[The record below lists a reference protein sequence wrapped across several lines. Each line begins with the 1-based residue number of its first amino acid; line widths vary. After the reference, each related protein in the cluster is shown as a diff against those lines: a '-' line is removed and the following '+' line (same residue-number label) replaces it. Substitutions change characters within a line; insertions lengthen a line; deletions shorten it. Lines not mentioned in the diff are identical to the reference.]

1 MELFYS
7 TFSSGKMSLDARSLV
22 EEGFV
27 RYAIMSNG
35 YSHGDSCI
43 NKRKKEV
50 ATRRAG

>member
-27 RYAIMSNG
+27 RYDITVCNMVTAMEKVTLIRERQ
-35 YSHGDSCI
+35 
-43 NKRKKEV
+43 KV
-50 ATRRAG
+50 AS